1 MCLLT
6 VRPERCSPPM
16 TVYKGKW
23 TPKTQAAINGH
34 FPVGS
39 EVAYS
44 CLEGY
49 RLVGAEM
56 LKCTADRLWSKIP
69 PICVPQSGRTYS
81 CVCMHFKILPFVCCS
96 QVGRVCNCLC
106 GVHVWRRWTCIRV
119 LLHFTYIQFTI
130 DVCFYTSKCILGF
143 SCSFWNSLSVHFTVL
158 MLLLCSVMFSDLK
171 CKTLAQDP
179 VIFFKF
185 L

>member
-81 CVCMHFKILPFVCCS
+81 CACDVCVCVFQNSPIC
-96 QVGRVCNCLC
+96 
-106 GVHVWRRWTCIRV
+106 V
-119 LLHFTYIQFTI
+119 LLSGRMCMWLSLWCAC
-130 DVCFYTSKCILGF
+130 VKRVNMYTSFASFHLYTVYHRCMLLHIKTHLGF
-143 SCSFWNSLSVHFTVL
+143 
-158 MLLLCSVMFSDLK
+158 
-171 CKTLAQDP
+171 
-179 VIFFKF
+179 
-185 L
+185 